1 MKKILYISLVIMLYA
16 VQPCL
21 AQDIE
26 RLQETGIAGNDTA
39 ANVLPYAGDNAL
51 YLPGDTAFF
60 PRLYNPM
67 PYYTGSWQLHS
78 GLNAQ
83 LGTSVTVGFGKH
95 SPRGVGIGTHAAF
108 LYAASLTPK
117 LSLAGGISSETLD
130 WGGIKLRNAELIGVA
145 AYKVND
151 FMNVY
156 AYGSKSLLDDK
167 QRRIRPYPSF
177 GRDRWGGAVDF
188 SLGKNVFVQFGFE
201 HASFY

>member
-16 VQPCL
+16 MQPCL

-26 RLQETGIAGNDTA
+26 RQQETGIAGNDSA
-39 ANVLPYAGDNAL
+39 ENVLPYAGDNAL

-67 PYYTGSWQLHS
+67 PYYTSSWQLHS

-95 SPRGVGIGTHAAF
+95 SPRGVGIGTH
-108 LYAASLTPK
+108 AASLTPK

>member
-1 MKKILYISLVIMLYA
+1 MLYA
-16 VQPCL
+16 MQPCL
-21 AQDIE
+21 AQNIE
-26 RLQETGIAGNDTA
+26 RQQETGIAGNDTA
-39 ANVLPYAGDNAL
+39 ANVLSLAGDNAL

-67 PYYTGSWQLHS
+67 PYYTGTGSWQLHS

-83 LGTSVTVGFGKH
+83 LCTSVTVGFGKH

>member
-1 MKKILYISLVIMLYA
+1 M
-16 VQPCL
+16 
-21 AQDIE
+21 
-26 RLQETGIAGNDTA
+26 
-39 ANVLPYAGDNAL
+39 
-51 YLPGDTAFF
+51 
-60 PRLYNPM
+60 
-67 PYYTGSWQLHS
+67 
-78 GLNAQ
+78 
-83 LGTSVTVGFGKH
+83 
-95 SPRGVGIGTHAAF
+95 GIGTHAAF
-108 LYAASLTPK
+108 IYAASLTPK

>member
-26 RLQETGIAGNDTA
+26 RQQETGIAGNDTA

-67 PYYTGSWQLHS
+67 PYYTSSWQLHS

-83 LGTSVTVGFGKH
+83 LGTSVSVGFGKH

-151 FMNVY
+151 LLSVY
-156 AYGSKSLLDDK
+156 ANGSKSQLDDI
-167 QRRIRPYPSF
+167 QRRRRPYPPI
-177 GRDRWGGAVDF
+177 GRDRRGGAVDF